1 MIVLDNITIGYGRKI
16 LLRNVSATA
25 SAGELTALVGRN
37 GCGKSTLIRILA
49 GLGRPLSGTVNME
62 GENIAGL
69 SRTEIARRVS
79 FVGTERVRVPNLRCR
94 DLTAMGRAPWTGW
107 SGVLSGYDRMVSD
120 KAMDWVGMRE
130 YADRYIDEM
139 SDGEYQKIMIARALA
154 QDTPVMLL
162 DEPTA
167 FLDVPGRHQVA
178 GILKRLA
185 SEEGKTIVFSTHDI
199 GIALKKADKIWL
211 ADSGR
216 LVSMKTSDPE
226 TAGKI
231 SSVFGIDGI

>member
-49 GLGRPLSGTVNME
+49 GLGRPLSGRVSM
-62 GENIAGL
+62 GGDDIAGL
-69 SRTEIARRVS
+69 SREGIARRVS
-79 FVGTERVRVPNLRCR
+79 FVGTERVRVPNLKCR

-107 SGVLSGYDRMVSD
+107 AGVLSGYDRMVSD
-120 KAMDWVGMRE
+120 KAMDSVGMRE

-139 SDGEYQKIMIARALA
+139 SDGECQKIMIARALT

-211 ADSGR
+211 ADGGR
-216 LVSMKTSDPE
+216 LVSMQTSDPE